1 MSHAPPGETALL
13 SARGLCLALGGR
25 KVIDQVDVNLQAGQW
40 TAIVGP
46 NGAGKSTLLSLLA
59 GLQQPDAGGVQLLG
73 RSMRD
78 WTARERAQRLAWLSQ
93 SSGATAE
100 ASELTALE
108 VVRLARLP
116 HHGLWGQPGP
126 NDEMAVQSALAQTQA
141 QAYAARP
148 LAQLSGGERQRVLL
162 ARALAV
168 QPQVL
173 LLDEPATHLDP
184 PHQMALLRTLADC
197 AQAGMAVAAVM
208 HDVNAALA
216 AHQLW
221 VMQAGRLI
229 AAGSPQDPRLQQAL
243 TAVFEGAFSIER
255 MQRAGH
261 DRWVAVPAV

>member
-1 MSHAPPGETALL
+1 MSQADPAQTALL

-25 KVIDQVDVNLQAGQW
+25 KVIDQVDVSLHAGQW

-59 GLQQPDAGGVQLLG
+59 GLQQPDTGGVQLLG

-126 NDEMAVQSALAQTQA
+126 NDEMAAQSALLQTQA

-184 PHQMALLRTLADC
+184 PHQMALLRTLQEC
-197 AQAGMAVAAVM
+197 AQAGLAVAAVM

-216 AHQLW
+216 AHCVW
-221 VMQAGRLI
+221 VMQSGRVVALGAPGDAG
-229 AAGSPQDPRLQQAL
+229 LQQAL
-243 TAVFEGAFSIER
+243 MAVFENAFTLQQVRGTSGER
-255 MQRAGH
+255 
-261 DRWVAVPAV
+261 WLAVPSL